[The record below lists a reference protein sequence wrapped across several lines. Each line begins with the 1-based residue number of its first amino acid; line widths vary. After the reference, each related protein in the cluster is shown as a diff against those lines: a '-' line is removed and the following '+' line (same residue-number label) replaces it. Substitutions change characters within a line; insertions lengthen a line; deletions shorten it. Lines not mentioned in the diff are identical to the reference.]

1 MATDKVKD
9 QYVQPA
15 IPRFDGHY
23 DHWSM
28 LMENF
33 LRSKEYWNLIE
44 IGFAEPAEDVVL
56 TETQRKTLKDQRLKD
71 LKAKNYLFQA
81 IDRTILE
88 TILEKNTSKQ
98 IWDSMKKKY
107 QGTTRVKRAQLQA
120 LRKDFETLHMKPGE
134 SVDDYFSR
142 TMTIASKMKLH
153 GEKMA
158 DVTVVEK
165 ILRSM
170 TTKFNYVVC
179 SIEESNDIDILS
191 IDELHKCYTKFPRDK
206 ERGEKTN
213 FAEKQEEE
221 TLLMAYHVKEEEPQL
236 KLWYLDTGCSNH
248 MCGSKSSFSHL
259 KEAFHTTVTFGDNS
273 TEKSEAFKAFKSFK
287 AQVENEVGSTIK
299 TFRTDRGGE
308 FCSKEFEAFC
318 VEQGKVPKSFWPEA
332 VNWSIHVLNR
342 SPTFSVQNM
351 TPEEA
356 WSGWKPAIDHFK
368 IFGSVAYAHIPDEK
382 RKKLDNKG
390 EKCVFLGVSEHSKAY
405 KLFNPSTN
413 KIVTSRDVIFD
424 EENTWN
430 WTENGSTQQQQHIP
444 VNFDEDGD
452 DKKDGQSYQ
461 QYDQQPLQQEQQ
473 HLQPSISRE
482 NQLAEATEAS
492 SSRSQCSKRRPAWM
506 MDYEVRGVVQPD
518 DNDDTIA
525 HFGDGKKI
533 LIVCLY
539 VDDLIYTGSDKDM
552 FDVFKKSMMTEFD
565 MSDLGLMHYYL
576 GIEVNQ
582 SSAGIFISQKKYVQ
596 EVLNRFQMKNCNPV
610 TTPTE
615 MGLKLV
621 KNPEGEKVDNTG
633 YKQIVGSL
641 MYLTATRPDLMYAVS
656 LISRYMESPREIHLL
671 AAKRILRYM
680 QGTINYGLFYKKREK
695 SRAVSWSSKKQQ
707 IVTLSTT
714 EAEFVAATSCS
725 CQAIWLRRLLE
736 ALHYRQQGPTLIYC
750 DNVSAIKLSRNLV
763 LHGRSKHIDVRYHFL
778 RDLCKDGTIDLI
790 FCRSEDQV
798 ADILTKPL
806 KFPMF
811 VKLRQML
818 GVCSLKDVT

>member
-1 MATDKVKD
+1 MV
-9 QYVQPA
+9 
-15 IPRFDGHY
+15 
-23 DHWSM
+23 
-28 LMENF
+28 
-33 LRSKEYWNLIE
+33 RSL
-44 IGFAEPAEDVVL
+44 L
-56 TETQRKTLKDQRLKD
+56 
-71 LKAKNYLFQA
+71 AK
-81 IDRTILE
+81 
-88 TILEKNTSKQ
+88 
-98 IWDSMKKKY
+98 
-107 QGTTRVKRAQLQA
+107 
-120 LRKDFETLHMKPGE
+120 
-134 SVDDYFSR
+134 
-142 TMTIASKMKLH
+142 
-153 GEKMA
+153 
-158 DVTVVEK
+158 
-165 ILRSM
+165 
-170 TTKFNYVVC
+170 
-179 SIEESNDIDILS
+179 
-191 IDELHKCYTKFPRDK
+191 
-206 ERGEKTN
+206 
-213 FAEKQEEE
+213 
-221 TLLMAYHVKEEEPQL
+221 
-236 KLWYLDTGCSNH
+236 
-248 MCGSKSSFSHL
+248 
-259 KEAFHTTVTFGDNS
+259 
-273 TEKSEAFKAFKSFK
+273 
-287 AQVENEVGSTIK
+287 
-299 TFRTDRGGE
+299 
-308 FCSKEFEAFC
+308 
-318 VEQGKVPKSFWPEA
+318 GKVPKSFWPEA

-342 SPTFSVQNM
+342 SLTFSVQNM
-351 TPEEA
+351 THDEA
-356 WSGWKPAIDHFK
+356 WSGRKPAVDHFK
-368 IFGSVAYAHIPDEK
+368 IFGCVAYAHIPDEK
-382 RKKLDNKG
+382 RKKLDDKG
-390 EKCVFLGVSEHSKAY
+390 EKYVFLGVSEHSKAY

-444 VNFDEDGD
+444 INSDEDGD
-452 DKKDGQSYQ
+452 DKNDGQSYQ
-461 QYDQQPLQQEQQ
+461 QYDQQPLQLEQQ

-492 SSRSQCSKRRPAWM
+492 SSRSQRSKRRPAWM

-633 YKQIVGSL
+633 YKQIVGRL

-656 LISRYMESPREIHLL
+656 LISSDYAGDQDDR
-671 AAKRILRYM
+671 
-680 QGTINYGLFYKKREK
+680 K
-695 SRAVSWSSKKQQ
+695 STSGYVFMMGSGAVSWSSKKQQ

-736 ALHYRQQGPTLIYC
+736 ALHYRQQGPILIYC
-750 DNVSAIKLSRNLV
+750 DNVSAIKLSRNPV

-790 FCRSEDQV
+790 FCRSEDQA

-806 KFPMF
+806 KLPVF

>member
-1 MATDKVKD
+1 
-9 QYVQPA
+9 
-15 IPRFDGHY
+15 
-23 DHWSM
+23 
-28 LMENF
+28 
-33 LRSKEYWNLIE
+33 
-44 IGFAEPAEDVVL
+44 
-56 TETQRKTLKDQRLKD
+56 
-71 LKAKNYLFQA
+71 
-81 IDRTILE
+81 
-88 TILEKNTSKQ
+88 
-98 IWDSMKKKY
+98 
-107 QGTTRVKRAQLQA
+107 
-120 LRKDFETLHMKPGE
+120 
-134 SVDDYFSR
+134 
-142 TMTIASKMKLH
+142 
-153 GEKMA
+153 
-158 DVTVVEK
+158 
-165 ILRSM
+165 
-170 TTKFNYVVC
+170 
-179 SIEESNDIDILS
+179 
-191 IDELHKCYTKFPRDK
+191 
-206 ERGEKTN
+206 
-213 FAEKQEEE
+213 
-221 TLLMAYHVKEEEPQL
+221 
-236 KLWYLDTGCSNH
+236 
-248 MCGSKSSFSHL
+248 
-259 KEAFHTTVTFGDNS
+259 
-273 TEKSEAFKAFKSFK
+273 
-287 AQVENEVGSTIK
+287 
-299 TFRTDRGGE
+299 
-308 FCSKEFEAFC
+308 
-318 VEQGKVPKSFWPEA
+318 
-332 VNWSIHVLNR
+332 
-342 SPTFSVQNM
+342 M

-356 WSGWKPAIDHFK
+356 WSGRKPAVDHFK
-368 IFGSVAYAHIPDEK
+368 IFGCVAYAHIPDEK

-430 WTENGSTQQQQHIP
+430 WIENGSTQQQQHIP

-482 NQLAEATEAS
+482 NQLAEATEVS
-492 SSRSQCSKRRPAWM
+492 SSRSQRSKRRPAWM

-680 QGTINYGLFYKKREK
+680 QGTIDYGLFYKKGEK
-695 SRAVSWSSKKQQ
+695 SSLFGFTDSDYAGNQDDQKSTSGYVFMMGSGAVSWSSKKQQ

-714 EAEFVAATSCS
+714 KAEFVAATSCS

-750 DNVSAIKLSRNLV
+750 DNVSAIKLSRNPV

-806 KFPMF
+806 KLPVF
-811 VKLRQML
+811 VKHSVEVCSSAFRLSRNTLVVEKVCQLWNQLVPKLLPLLVDEETSQRTRLDKGRILILVRHEELVSTNVRVDVGKGSFTVKAVEEATQNFSGEEDDRGTEGVQLGSRWQDRGVGREDPEVTRGEDRCQARERKADDRRKKVPDTSSLDKSEFEFSFPKFHRKNNQGKGKEEWVPKKRKTVQRKAFGKVWIDEEKGQRCRGVVSDSTSTSVEEGLSLKNRKGGGGGGGGGGECSRQVVLKEGWEAEGNGLARDHSQAQHNISFSRSQSLDRPLKEFLRKVEL
-818 GVCSLKDVT
+818 GVGLGANDNSIGLQKDISRS